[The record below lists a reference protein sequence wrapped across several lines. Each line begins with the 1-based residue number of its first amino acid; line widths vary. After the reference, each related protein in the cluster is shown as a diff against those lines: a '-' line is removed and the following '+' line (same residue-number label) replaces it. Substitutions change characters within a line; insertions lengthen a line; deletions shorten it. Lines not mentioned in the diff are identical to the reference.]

1 MRSLLAAALLVTP
14 LGAMCVPV
22 DAAVTRTPK
31 NAVVS
36 VSTTGVAGD
45 YDSGGIA
52 DSAANRNEVSISSDG
67 RYVAFHSI
75 AGNLTSD
82 DTNNRVSVFVR
93 DRDVDRDKIFDE
105 VGQVRTVL
113 VSQGTNGEQEYGQ
126 GSTSPYLSRDGRF
139 VTFESNEA
147 LVAEDTNGAGD
158 IYVRDRDID
167 KDGVYDEPGAVATTR
182 VSVGPDGQQGNNSS
196 MEPVITPD
204 GRYVVFSSIAATLVP
219 SADPDF
225 LQDIYLRD
233 RDTDAD
239 GVFDEADAVDTQLVT
254 QLPGGGH
261 EQTTSAM
268 PTISPD
274 GRFILWESLAEG
286 WVAGDANRAMDIYV
300 RDRDADGD
308 RVLDEPGDRT
318 TRRLSVGLGGADTDQ
333 ESQEAAISDNGRF
346 VTFSSQAS
354 NLVKNDT
361 NEVRDIFVVD
371 RDRDKDGVFDEPG
384 ATSTKRVSVSS
395 TGRQSDGRSVGPTIS
410 ADGRVIVFESSA
422 TNLDVQSGL
431 FGVYLRDRD
440 ADRDRIYDEK
450 TGSITTILSLSK
462 SNGPADGS
470 SFTPVISANRRWVAF
485 SSFAENLVKGL
496 ASNSRTDV
504 FVRGPLG

>member
-1 MRSLLAAALLVTP
+1 MRRLLVAALLLTP
-14 LGAMCVPV
+14 LAALTAPV

-36 VSTTGVAGD
+36 VSSTGAAGD

-52 DSAANRNEVSISSDG
+52 DSAANRNEVTMSADG
-67 RYVAFHSI
+67 RFVAFHSI
-75 AGNLTSD
+75 AGNLTAD
-82 DTNNRVSVFVR
+82 DTNNRSSVFVR
-93 DRDVDRDKIFDE
+93 DRDVDGDKVFDE
-105 VGQVRTVL
+105 AGQVSTVL
-113 VSQGTNGEQEYGQ
+113 VSRGTNGEQTYGQ
-126 GSTSPYLSRDGRF
+126 GSSSPYLSRDGRF

-158 IYVRDRDID
+158 IYVRDRDTD
-167 KDGVYDEPGAVATTR
+167 KDGVYDEAGAVTTSR
-182 VSVGPDGQQGNNSS
+182 VSVGPEGQQGNNSS

-204 GRYVVFSSIAATLVP
+204 GRYVVFSSIAATLLP
-219 SADPDF
+219 ADPDF

-233 RDTDAD
+233 RDTDGD
-239 GVFDEADAVDTQLVT
+239 GVFDEPGAVDTQLIT

-261 EQTTSAM
+261 EQTTSAQ

-274 GRFILWESLAEG
+274 GRFVLWETLAQG
-286 WVAGDANRAMDIYV
+286 WVAGDANRAADIYL

-308 RVLDEPGDRT
+308 RVLDEPGDLTT
-318 TRRLSVGLGGADTDQ
+318 TRISVGLGGADTDQ

-346 VTFSSQAS
+346 VTFSSQAT
-354 NLVKNDT
+354 NLVTNDT
-361 NEVRDIFVVD
+361 NGVRDIFVVD
-371 RDRDKDGVFDEPG
+371 RDRDKDGIFDEAG
-384 ATSTKRVSVSS
+384 ATSTKRASVSS

-431 FGVYLRDRD
+431 WGVYLRDRD
-440 ADRDRIYDEK
+440 ADRDKVYDEK
-450 TGSITTILSLSK
+450 RGSITTILSLSR

-470 SFTPVISANRRWVAF
+470 SFTPVVSANRRWVAF
-485 SSFAENLVKGL
+485 TSMAENLVKGQT
-496 ASNSRTDV
+496 NNNRTDV